1 MTASAGQKSVSLW
14 LNKNHVRGHTKK
26 PLAPNGFLFTIMDD
40 KFHDE
45 RRRIVS
51 SLYSMSSILEQ
62 EKYIDSCS
70 NLFSQKMGEF
80 AERGEIVDLGEWIQ
94 M

>member
-1 MTASAGQKSVSLW
+1 MSLW
-14 LNKNHVRGHTKK
+14 PNKNLVRGHTKRQ
-26 PLAPNGFLFTIMDD
+26 LAPNGFLFTIMDD
-40 KFHDE
+40 QFHDE
-45 RRRIVS
+45 RRRIVT

-70 NLFSQKMGEF
+70 NLFDQKMGEF
-80 AERGEIVDLGEWIQ
+80 AKTGEIVDLGEWIQ

>member
-1 MTASAGQKSVSLW
+1 M
-14 LNKNHVRGHTKK
+14 
-26 PLAPNGFLFTIMDD
+26 MDD
-40 KFHDE
+40 IVHDE
-45 RRRIVS
+45 RRKIVS

-70 NLFSQKMGEF
+70 NIFTRIMREF
-80 AERGEIVDLGEWIQ
+80 AESGEVVDLGQWIQ

>member
-1 MTASAGQKSVSLW
+1 
-14 LNKNHVRGHTKK
+14 
-26 PLAPNGFLFTIMDD
+26 MDD

-45 RRRIVS
+45 RRKIVN

-70 NLFSQKMGEF
+70 NLFHQRMGEF
-80 AERGEIVDLGEWIQ
+80 AATGEVVDLGEWLQ